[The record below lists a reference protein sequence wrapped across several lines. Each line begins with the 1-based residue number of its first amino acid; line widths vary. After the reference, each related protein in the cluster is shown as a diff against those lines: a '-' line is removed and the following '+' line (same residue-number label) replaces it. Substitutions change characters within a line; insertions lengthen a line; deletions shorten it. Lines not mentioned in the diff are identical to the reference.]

1 MGSASTGSISAM
13 HILVEFVRTLI
24 VAFVTLF
31 PVVNPIGDAPIFLSL
46 TRQYPESIKKL
57 LARKIAMYG
66 FFILAVSLLVGTEIL
81 AFLGIKLFVVQ
92 IAGGLIV
99 ASTGWTLLTQ
109 KDEDQDS
116 TSEPATLEDALQH
129 AFYPLTLPLTVGP
142 GSISIA
148 ITIGAHLRP
157 PGSFPFSRAY
167 LLELAAALAGMAIL
181 SFVIYICY
189 GGAERLVRALGKT
202 GTDIMIRLSAFLIF
216 AIGVQIMWNGL
227 STGWQMLGH

>member
-1 MGSASTGSISAM
+1 M
-13 HILVEFVRTLI
+13 HIIVEFVRTLV

-46 TRQYPESIKKL
+46 TRQYPESVQKL

-66 FFILAVSLLVGTEIL
+66 FFILAVSLLIGTEIL

-99 ASTGWTLLTQ
+99 ASTGWNLLTQ
-109 KDEDQDS
+109 KDGDPNS
-116 TSEPATLEDALQH
+116 MSAPATLEDALQH

-157 PGSFPFSRAY
+157 AGSSPFSRAY
-167 LLELAAALAGMAIL
+167 LLELAAALIGMALL
-181 SFVIYICY
+181 SFTIAVCY
-189 GGAERLVRALGKT
+189 GGADRLERVLGKT
-202 GTDIMIRLSAFLIF
+202 GTDIMIRLSAFLTF

-227 STGWQMLGH
+227 SAGWQQLGH

>member
-1 MGSASTGSISAM
+1 MSIV
-13 HILVEFVRTLI
+13 VEFVRTLI

-46 TRQYPESIKKL
+46 TRQYPESIQKV
-57 LARKIAMYG
+57 LARKIAIYG
-66 FFILAVSLLVGTEIL
+66 FVILAVSLLIGTEIL

-92 IAGGLIV
+92 LAGGLVV
-99 ASTGWTLLTQ
+99 ASTGWTLLKQRDDDTAS
-109 KDEDQDS
+109 E
-116 TSEPATLEDALQH
+116 SEPATLEDALQH

-157 PGSFPFSRAY
+157 PGSSVFSRAY
-167 LLELAAALAGMAIL
+167 LLELVAALTGMAIL
-181 SFVIYICY
+181 SFVIAVCY

-202 GTDIMIRLSAFLIF
+202 GTDIMIRLSAFVLF

-227 STGWQMLGH
+227 STGWQSLGR

>member
-1 MGSASTGSISAM
+1 MNLA
-13 HILVEFVRTLI
+13 VEFVRTLVI
-24 VAFVTLF
+24 AFVTLF
-31 PVVNPIGDAPIFLSL
+31 PVINPIGDAPIFLSL
-46 TRQYPESIKKL
+46 TRQYPQSVQKL

-66 FFILAVSLLVGTEIL
+66 FIILAVSLLIGTEIL

-99 ASTGWTLLTQ
+99 ASTGWTLLRQ
-109 KDEDQDS
+109 KDEDNPDS
-116 TSEPATLEDALQH
+116 GSEPSTLEDALQH

-157 PGSFPFSRAY
+157 PGSSPFSRAY
-167 LLELAAALAGMAIL
+167 LLQLPAALIGMALL
-181 SFVIYICY
+181 SFVIYVCY
-189 GGAERLVRALGKT
+189 GGAERLVRALGKN
-202 GTDIMIRLSAFLIF
+202 GTDIMIRLSAFVLF

>member
-1 MGSASTGSISAM
+1 M
-13 HILVEFVRTLI
+13 HILVEFIRTLV

-46 TRQYPESIKKL
+46 TRQYPESVQKL

-66 FFILAVSLLVGTEIL
+66 FFILAVSLLIGTEIL

-99 ASTGWTLLTQ
+99 ASTGWTLLKQ
-109 KDEDQDS
+109 KDDDTPES
-116 TSEPATLEDALQH
+116 APATVEDALQH

-157 PGSFPFSRAY
+157 PGSSPFARAY
-167 LLELAAALAGMAIL
+167 LLQLAAALIGMALL
-181 SFVIYICY
+181 SLTIDVCY

-202 GTDIMIRLSAFLIF
+202 GTDIMIRLSAFVLF

>member
-1 MGSASTGSISAM
+1 MNIF
-13 HILVEFVRTLI
+13 VEFVRTFV

-46 TRQYPESIKKL
+46 TRQYPAAVQRV

-66 FFILAVSLLVGTEIL
+66 FVILAVSLIVGTEIL

-92 IAGGLIV
+92 IAGGLVV
-99 ASTGWTLLTQ
+99 AATGWNLLSQ
-109 KDEDQDS
+109 KDGGDPQ
-116 TSEPATLEDALQH
+116 SEPATMEDALQH

-157 PGSFPFSRAY
+157 RGSSVFSRAY
-167 LLELAAALAGMAIL
+167 LLELAAALLGMVLL
-181 SFVIYICY
+181 SVTVAICY
-189 GGAERLVRALGKT
+189 GGAERLVRALGKS
-202 GTDIMIRLSAFLIF
+202 GTDIVIRLSAFVLF

-227 STGWQMLGH
+227 SGGWQTLNH